1 MTLPDLPAGPPLGL
15 GGLPFES
22 AELEL
27 TEGSLLALYTD
38 GLLEVHRRDL
48 DEGLALLRGAL
59 EQPACRLEDRCK
71 AAVEALL
78 PVHPQDDVALL
89 LARTRA
95 LPPESVA
102 TWELPAEPTAAAEA
116 RELTSATLTEWGQE
130 ELAFTAELVVSELVT
145 NAYRYG
151 GTPITLRLIRDRT
164 LICEVSDPNST
175 APTSDAPSAPTRAA
189 AASSWSPNSR
199 TAGAPATPAR
209 ARRCGRSCRWRW
221 AGRVG
226 EVGSQ
231 FVERWSNAVL
241 LPPFYLPSWKVIGIL
256 AMTTWR

>member
-1 MTLPDLPAGPPLGL
+1 M
-15 GGLPFES
+15 
-22 AELEL
+22 
-27 TEGSLLALYTD
+27 
-38 GLLEVHRRDL
+38 
-48 DEGLALLRGAL
+48 
-59 EQPACRLEDRCK
+59 
-71 AAVEALL
+71 
-78 PVHPQDDVALL
+78 
-89 LARTRA
+89 
-95 LPPESVA
+95 PPESVA

-175 APTSDAPSAPTRAA
+175 APHLRRALSTDEGGRGLLLVAQLTDRWGARHTREGE
-189 AASSWSPNSR
+189 
-199 TAGAPATPAR
+199 TDLD
-209 ARRCGRSCRWRW
+209 RSCRWRW

-241 LPPFYLPSWKVIGIL
+241 LPPFTCQVG
-256 AMTTWR
+256 R